1 MWKSTLFDTS
11 KLTLELRDVIAGG
24 VDIWAFDYP
33 SYYQGAEKAAFE
45 KKVIDHYY
53 FRQIGQ
59 ETVGRFLHVFRTKV
73 REIMPYYVD
82 MYKTVEIM
90 QGIEDPFG
98 NVDIVETFEQES
110 TGTASGQETGSASGN
125 ETYNREDTRSSS
137 EDREHRFSNTPQG
150 SIENLNSYMTEAS
163 TDKLVGSE
171 SLEANSSSNQSSESS
186 SSTSSES
193 AGTVKHTLT
202 RKGNQGVNTYAH
214 DMIEFRQSILNVDMM
229 IINELNELFLGI
241 Y

>member
-1 MWKSTLFDTS
+1 MWKSTLYDTS
-11 KLTLELRDVIAGG
+11 KLTIELRDVIAGG

-171 SLEANSSSNQSSESS
+171 SLEANGTSNQSSESS

>member
-1 MWKSTLFDTS
+1 MWKSTLYDTS
-11 KLTLELRDVIAGG
+11 KLTIELRDVIAGG